1 MRLNLREIIHVP
13 GASLPFQFQLD
24 LSGEDFFR
32 GASHPPAGDGD
43 RTRKKTWRM
52 CWSWKGKPGLCWTK
66 PVTGA

>member
-24 LSGEDFFR
+24 LSGEDFF
-32 GASHPPAGDGD
+32 GEHPIPRPVTVTGHVKNVADVLVLD
-43 RTRKKTWRM
+43 
-52 CWSWKGKPGLCWTK
+52 GKPGLCWTK